1 VSAPAATVRFGR
13 LERRG
18 VLLGLSG
25 PQLAAVGAA
34 AVIAVTA
41 EYAAG
46 LPGLLAA
53 ALLWAPLLAA
63 GTASLRGRSVMVWL
77 PIVGDWW
84 LRRVLGATRQLHRV
98 RQPHATTGGL
108 RLELPGIR
116 APLPVATSPHG
127 AALVTDRRAGT
138 VSAVLAVRG
147 RGVLLADDAAHT
159 TAAWGRV
166 LAGLTQ
172 ARDVAR
178 VQVLV
183 ATTPAGECEVRRW
196 WADHATNA
204 GAPLPARLVADLLAD
219 ADTATT
225 RITSVLA
232 VAFRRGGAH
241 DDVQSLL
248 DTFADTVTAAGLIV
262 EGWIDPRRLCSQ
274 MRRAYDPTTRI
285 PSDHAAVE
293 LGTDR
298 FEVLGP
304 MGVAE
309 SWAHLRTDTAVHATY
324 WVAEWPRAEV
334 GVEFLQPLLLA
345 PGAHRAVSLIVEP
358 ETLRSAA
365 RDIRRARVDLVADS
379 AHRARTGRIEDEAAR
394 AEADDVA
401 TRERDLVAGH
411 GELRFTGLVT
421 VTAADEAALAEAC
434 RATEAAAARAM
445 CELRPL
451 VGQQAAAH
459 TAAALPLA
467 RGIL

>member
-34 AVIAVTA
+34 AAIAVTA

-53 ALLWAPLLAA
+53 ALLWGPLLVA
-63 GTASLRGRSVMVWL
+63 GTASLRGCSVMVWL
-77 PIVGDWW
+77 PIIGDWW
-84 LRRVLGATRQLHRV
+84 LRRALGATRQLHRL
-98 RQPHATTGGL
+98 RPPQTMSGGL

-116 APLPVATSPHG
+116 TPLPVTISPSG
-127 AALVTDRRAGT
+127 AALVTDRTAGT
-138 VSAVLAVRG
+138 VTAVLAVRG
-147 RGVLLADDAAHT
+147 RGGLLADDAAHT
-159 TAAWGRV
+159 SAAWGRV

-172 ARDVAR
+172 SRDVAR
-178 VQVLV
+178 VQVLH
-183 ATTPAGECEVRRW
+183 TTAPAGECEVRRW
-196 WADHATNA
+196 WADHATA
-204 GAPLPARLVADLLAD
+204 EGAPLPARLVADLLAD
-219 ADTATT
+219 ADTATS

-248 DTFADTVTAAGLIV
+248 DTFADTVAAAGLIV
-262 EGWIDPRRLCSQ
+262 ESWIDPRRLCALV
-274 MRRAYDPTTRI
+274 RRAYDHTTRT
-285 PSDHAAVE
+285 PSHHAPAE
-293 LGTDR
+293 RGTGR
-298 FEVLGP
+298 AGVWGP
-304 MGVAE
+304 MGVDE

-324 WVAEWPRAEV
+324 WIAEWPRAEV

-345 PGAHRAVSLIVEP
+345 PGVHRTVTLIAEP
-358 ETLRSAA
+358 QALGAAA

-411 GELRFTGLVT
+411 GDLRFTGLVT
-421 VTAADEAALAEAC
+421 VTAADETALAEAC
-434 RATEAAAARAM
+434 RTTEAAAARAM

>member
-1 VSAPAATVRFGR
+1 MTAPAATVRFGR

-18 VLLGLSG
+18 LLLGLSG

-34 AVIAVTA
+34 AAIAVTA

-53 ALLWAPLLAA
+53 ALLWGPLLAA
-63 GTASLRGRSVMVWL
+63 GTGSVRGRSVMGWI

-84 LRRVLGATRQLHRV
+84 LRRAIGATRQLHRL
-98 RQPHATTGGL
+98 RDPRAATGGL
-108 RLELPGIR
+108 LLELPGIR
-116 APLPVATSPHG
+116 TPLPVTTSSHG
-127 AALVTDRRAGT
+127 AALVTDRTTGT
-138 VSAVLAVRG
+138 VTAVLAVRG
-147 RGVLLADDAAHT
+147 QGVLLADDAAHA

-172 ARDVAR
+172 SREIAR
-178 VQVLV
+178 VQVLH
-183 ATTPAGECEVRRW
+183 ATAPAGECDVRRW
-196 WADHATNA
+196 WSDHAT
-204 GAPLPARLVADLLAD
+204 GTDAPLPARLVADLLAD

-225 RITSVLA
+225 RITTVLA
-232 VAFRRGGAH
+232 VAFRRGGEH
-241 DDVQSLL
+241 DDVQPLL
-248 DTFADTVTAAGLIV
+248 DTFADTVAAAGLTV
-262 EGWIDPRRLCSQ
+262 EGWIGPRRLCAL
-274 MRRAYDPTTRI
+274 MRRAYDPMALI
-285 PSDHAAVE
+285 PSFHAAAE
-293 LGTDR
+293 PEADR
-298 FEVLGP
+298 AGAWRP
-304 MGVAE
+304 MAVAE
-309 SWAHLRTDTAVHATY
+309 SWSHLRTDTAAHATY
-324 WVAEWPRAEV
+324 WIAEWPRAEV

-345 PGAHRAVSLIVEP
+345 PGAHRSVTLIAEP
-358 ETLRSAA
+358 RPLRVAA

-411 GELRFTGLVT
+411 GDLRFTGLVT
-421 VTAADEAALAEAC
+421 VTAADEVALIEAC

-451 VGQQAAAH
+451 AGQQAAAH

>member
-1 VSAPAATVRFGR
+1 LSAPAATVRFGR

-18 VLLGLSG
+18 ALLGLSG

-34 AVIAVTA
+34 TAIAVTA

-53 ALLWAPLLAA
+53 ALLWGPLLAA

-77 PIVGDWW
+77 PILGDWW
-84 LRRVLGATRQLHRV
+84 LRRVLGATRQLHSF
-98 RQPHATTGGL
+98 RQPQTMSGGL

-116 APLPVATSPHG
+116 RPLPVTISSSG
-127 AALVTDRRAGT
+127 AALVTDRTAGT
-138 VSAVLAVRG
+138 VTAVLSVRG

-166 LAGLTQ
+166 LSGLTQ
-172 ARDVAR
+172 SRDVAR
-178 VQVLV
+178 VQVLI
-183 ATTPAGECEVRRW
+183 ATAPAGECEVRRW

-248 DTFADTVTAAGLIV
+248 DTFADTVAAAGLIV
-262 EGWIDPRRLCSQ
+262 EGWTDPRRLCALT
-274 MRRAYDPTTRI
+274 RRAYDPTTRT
-285 PSDHAAVE
+285 PSHHAPAE
-293 LGTDR
+293 QGTGR
-298 FEVLGP
+298 EGVWGP
-304 MGVAE
+304 MGVEE
-309 SWAHLRTDTAVHATY
+309 SWAHLRTDTALHATY
-324 WVAEWPRAEV
+324 WIAEWPRAEV

-345 PGAHRAVSLIVEP
+345 PGAHRAVSLIAEP
-358 ETLRSAA
+358 QALGTAA

-411 GELRFTGLVT
+411 GDLRFTGLVT
-421 VTAADEAALAEAC
+421 VTADDEDTLVEAC

>member
-1 VSAPAATVRFGR
+1 MSAPAATVRFGR

-34 AVIAVTA
+34 AAIAVTA

-46 LPGLLAA
+46 LPGILAA
-53 ALLWAPLLAA
+53 ALLWAPLLLA
-63 GTASLRGRSVMVWL
+63 GTASLRGRSAMAWL

-84 LRRVLGATRQLHRV
+84 LRRAIGATRHLHRV
-98 RQPHATTGGL
+98 RQPHATSAGL

-116 APLPVATSPHG
+116 TPLPVTTSASG
-127 AALVTDRRAGT
+127 AALVSESAAGT
-138 VSAVLAVRG
+138 VTAVLAVRG

-159 TAAWGRV
+159 SAAWGRV

-172 ARDVAR
+172 SRDVAR
-178 VQVLV
+178 VQVLH
-183 ATTPAGECEVRRW
+183 ATAPAGECDVRRW
-196 WADHATNA
+196 WADHATGA
-204 GAPLPARLVADLLAD
+204 GSPLPARLVADLLAD
-219 ADTATT
+219 ADAATT
-225 RITSVLA
+225 RITTLLA

-241 DDVQSLL
+241 DDVQPLL
-248 DTFADTVTAAGLIV
+248 DTFADTVAAAGLTV

-285 PSDHAAVE
+285 PSGHAVAE
-293 LGTDR
+293 QGTDR
-298 FEVLGP
+298 AGVWGP
-304 MGVAE
+304 MGIEE
-309 SWAHLRTDTAVHATY
+309 SWAHLRTDTALHATY
-324 WVAEWPRAEV
+324 WIAEWPRAEV

-345 PGAHRAVSLIVEP
+345 PGAHRTVSLIAEP
-358 ETLRSAA
+358 QALGAAA

-411 GELRFTGLVT
+411 GDLRFTGLVT
-421 VTAADEAALAEAC
+421 VTAADEDALLEAC
-434 RATEAAAARAM
+434 RATQAAAARAM